1 MKIMFSYKNMTQDV
15 KEIKMNWNNA
25 KTVIL
30 KNEDVQNELRLNET
44 EYKIIKEIDA
54 KRFGGINWHKTIK
67 YFQI

>member
-25 KTVIL
+25 KAVIL

-44 EYKIIKEIDA
+44 EYKIIEEIIME
-54 KRFGGINWHKTIK
+54 KKLTQKIWRN
-67 YFQI
+67 